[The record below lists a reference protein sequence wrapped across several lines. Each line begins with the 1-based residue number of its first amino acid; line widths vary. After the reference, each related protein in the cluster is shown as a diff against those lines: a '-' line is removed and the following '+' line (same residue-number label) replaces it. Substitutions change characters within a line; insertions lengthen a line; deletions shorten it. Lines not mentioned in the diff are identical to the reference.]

1 MVRLGMA
8 ALVAIGVI
16 AQTEVANSTDITI
29 PLRLSNHSHK
39 RVINRGSAV
48 SLPLR
53 STRSRE
59 QVTHRSRPHNTSQET
74 KELLFRDFQDWL
86 KKRRLRRR

>member
-8 ALVAIGVI
+8 ALVAVGFF
-16 AQTEVANSTDITI
+16 AQSEVASSTDI

-39 RVINRGSAV
+39 QVIHRGSSV
-48 SLPLR
+48 NLPLR
-53 STRSRE
+53 PTRSRE
-59 QVTHRSRPHNTSQET
+59 QVTHRSHPRNTSREA

-86 KKRRLRRR
+86 KKRRLGLRT